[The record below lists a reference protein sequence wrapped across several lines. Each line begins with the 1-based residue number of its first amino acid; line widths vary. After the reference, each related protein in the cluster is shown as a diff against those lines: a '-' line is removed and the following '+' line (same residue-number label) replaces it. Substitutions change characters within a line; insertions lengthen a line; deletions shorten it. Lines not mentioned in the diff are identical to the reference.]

1 MDQRQLRH
9 LPGDDRGAGDGHG
22 GAGQQGGY
30 RYRAGPEGMAPLR
43 QMIGGI
49 AAIFAMIWT
58 VVWLGFYLLVELLG
72 NFLVWLSRTVFEA
85 QGLANFFAG
94 LFGFLQGLG
103 FVTILVV
110 WLAGMVIVIGFYLLT
125 RRASRDAELRWW
137 NVRADRAHPV
147 QEPMRPP
154 DPASGTAHGG
164 GQPPGGA
171 PPARRAG
178 TGGPVT
184 IDLRRDGDT
193 YR

>member
-1 MDQRQLRH
+1 MDQRQLRQ
-9 LPGDDRGAGDGHG
+9 LPRGDHAAGDGHG
-22 GAGQQGGY
+22 GAGRQGGDRYRYSY
-30 RYRAGPEGMAPLR
+30 RYRAGPERMAPLR

-49 AAIFAMIWT
+49 AALFAMIWT
-58 VVWLGFYLLVELLG
+58 VVWLGFFLLVELLG

-103 FVTILVV
+103 FATILVV
-110 WLAGMVIVIGFYLLT
+110 WLAGMAIVIGFYLLT

-137 NVRADRAHPV
+137 NVRADRARPV
-147 QEPMRPP
+147 QEPMRAKG
-154 DPASGTAHGG
+154 PASGAGS
-164 GQPPGGA
+164 PA
-171 PPARRAG
+171 PRTDAG
-178 TGGPVT
+178 KPVT